1 MNIFQDGIRLYKE
14 GRYSEAVEVLHRVVS
29 ADHDNHKAWNALGV
43 SLSKIGDLDQ
53 SIICFEN
60 ALSLLPGNE
69 IYRRNLVKAQDKLL
83 QIKQIL
89 PIPSGK
95 EEGSA
100 PIPEGEAPAAG
111 PAGHQSPGREGDTPG
126 EVKNEASSDLLNRGL
141 SLFGQA
147 SFHDMPELCREAL
160 EYTDRSIELDPENF
174 EAWQLKVAIL
184 TEMGK
189 GDPRYLSEALTAC
202 DRALS
207 LRPGQASMLFNKGTL
222 LERIGDYDGAVQA
235 FDQAYSHSSEEP
247 MRLGII
253 LMKKAEALES
263 LGKESPA
270 LQTYEQIPVTD
281 RFFGEA
287 MEKRAG
293 YLEKAGNRAAAVA
306 AYRTAGLSHI
316 KQEQFHKAIHS
327 FELLLALSPDDE
339 EAVYNTGVASYA
351 LYEQTQGR
359 EYLEDALS
367 AFTTALAKDP
377 ENISYL
383 IQKGRCLLDLGRF
396 EEGLLFLDRALWINP
411 SDGITLMNKGIAL
424 YQLSRHDEA
433 VKYFD
438 LVTTYY
444 PEHSAPWLMKSR
456 IHLEKK
462 IYDVALMEI
471 DQAIKLAPED
481 PRAWEQKA
489 VILRALGR
497 EEEARL
503 ADEKSRVE

>member
-1 MNIFQDGIRLYKE
+1 
-14 GRYSEAVEVLHRVVS
+14 
-29 ADHDNHKAWNALGV
+29 
-43 SLSKIGDLDQ
+43 
-53 SIICFEN
+53 
-60 ALSLLPGNE
+60 
-69 IYRRNLVKAQDKLL
+69 
-83 QIKQIL
+83 
-89 PIPSGK
+89 
-95 EEGSA
+95 
-100 PIPEGEAPAAG
+100 
-111 PAGHQSPGREGDTPG
+111 
-126 EVKNEASSDLLNRGL
+126 
-141 SLFGQA
+141 
-147 SFHDMPELCREAL
+147 MPELCREAL